1 MWTFLGIATF
11 TYFYKKCGDFV
22 SLANKELLLCV
33 LVFLSLGLV
42 LSYRCRYRNGT
53 FLGRQQ
59 SGSQFAVFSDIMS
72 ALPLI
77 GFFWAKSPPGSENKE
92 QLGSRRHKKGASISE
107 TALIGA
113 AASSASASSQNDPE
127 VIIVGSGVLGSALA
141 AVLSRDGRKVTVIE
155 RDLKEPD
162 RIVGEFLQP
171 GGYHVLKDLG
181 LEGVSF
187 TALAFLAC
195 SFDTLMLLHLK
206 LTYCFDFEV
215 AFPVVHGYMIHDQES
230 KSEVHIP
237 YPLSENNQVQS
248 GRAFHHG
255 RFIMSLRKAAMAEPN
270 TKFIEGVVLQ
280 LLEED
285 DAVVGVQ
292 YKDKETGDIKEL
304 HAPLTVVA
312 DGLYSKFR
320 KNLTS
325 SKVSVSSHFVGF
337 LMKNV
342 PQFKANHAE
351 LILANPSPVLIYQI
365 SSNETRVLVDIRGEI
380 PRNLR
385 EYMVEK
391 IYPQLPDHLKEP
403 FLEAIQ
409 DSRLRA
415 MPASFLPSS
424 PVNKRGVLLLGDA
437 YNMRHPLTGG
447 GMTVVFKD
455 IKLWRNMLTGIP
467 DLYDD
472 AAVFQAK
479 KSFYWTRKMSH
490 SFVVNILAQ
499 ALYELFSAPDD
510 SLHQL
515 RKACFFYFKLGGECV
530 TGPVGLLSVLSPN
543 PLVLIGHFFAVAVYA
558 TYFCFKSEPWITKPR
573 AIFSSGIVL
582 YKACSVIFPLI
593 YSEMKYL
600 VY

>member
-59 SGSQFAVFSDIMS
+59 SGSQFAAFSDIMS
-72 ALPLI
+72 ALPFI

-92 QLGSRRHKKGASISE
+92 QLGSRRRKKGASISE

-113 AASSASASSQNDPE
+113 AASASTSSQNDPE

-181 LEGVSF
+181 LEDAVEGIDSQ
-187 TALAFLAC
+187 
-195 SFDTLMLLHLK
+195 
-206 LTYCFDFEV
+206 
-215 AFPVVHGYMIHDQES
+215 VVHGYMIHDQES
-230 KSEVHIP
+230 KSEVQIP
-237 YPLSENNQVQS
+237 YPLLENNQVQS

-270 TKFIEGVVLQ
+270 TKFIEGIVLQ

-312 DGLYSKFR
+312 DGLFSKFR

-325 SKVSVSSHFVGF
+325 NKVSVSSHFVGF
-337 LMKNV
+337 LMKNA

-365 SSNETRVLVDIRGEI
+365 SSNETRVLVDIRGEM

-403 FLEAIQ
+403 FLEATQ

-424 PVNKRGVLLLGDA
+424 PVNKQGVLLLGDA
-437 YNMRHPLTGG
+437 YNMRHPLTGS

-515 RKACFFYFKLGGECV
+515 RKACFLYFKLGGECV

-582 YKACSVIFPLI
+582 YKACSVILPLI

>member
-42 LSYRCRYRNGT
+42 LSYRCRYRNGAL
-53 FLGRQQ
+53 LGRQQ
-59 SGSQFAVFSDIMS
+59 SGSQFAVFSDILS
-72 ALPLI
+72 ALPFI

-92 QLGSRRHKKGASISE
+92 QLGSRRCKKGTSISE
-107 TALIGA
+107 TTLIGA
-113 AASSASASSQNDPE
+113 ATSTLISSQNDPE

-141 AVLSRDGRKVTVIE
+141 SVLSRDGRKVTVIE

-181 LEGVSF
+181 LE
-187 TALAFLAC
+187 
-195 SFDTLMLLHLK
+195 DTVEGIDSQL
-206 LTYCFDFEV
+206 V
-215 AFPVVHGYMIHDQES
+215 NGYIIHDQES
-230 KSEVHIP
+230 KSEVQIP
-237 YPLSENNQVQS
+237 FPLSENGHVQS

-255 RFIMSLRKAAMAEPN
+255 RFIMNLRKAAMAEPN
-270 TKFIEGVVLQ
+270 TKFIEGTVLQ
-280 LLEED
+280 LLEEE
-285 DAVVGVQ
+285 DAVMGVQ
-292 YKDKETGDIKEL
+292 YRDKETGDIKEL

-312 DGLYSKFR
+312 DGLFSKFR
-320 KNLTS
+320 KNLVS
-325 SKVSVSSHFVGF
+325 NKVSISSHFVGF
-337 LMKNV
+337 IMKNA

-365 SSNETRVLVDIRGEI
+365 SPNETRVLVDVRGEM

-385 EYMVEK
+385 EYMTEN
-391 IYPQLPDHLKEP
+391 IYPQVPDHLKET
-403 FLEAIQ
+403 FLEATQ

-447 GMTVVFKD
+447 GMTVVFND
-455 IKLWRNMLTGIP
+455 IKLWRKLLKGIP

-479 KSFYWTRKMSH
+479 KSFYWTRRMSH

-499 ALYELFSAPDD
+499 ALYELFSATDD

-515 RKACFFYFKLGGECV
+515 RRACFLYFKLGGECV
-530 TGPVGLLSVLSPN
+530 AGPVGLLSVLSPN
-543 PLVLIGHFFAVAVYA
+543 PLVLIRHFFAVALYA
-558 TYFCFKSEPWITKPR
+558 IYFCFKSEPWITKPR
-573 AIFSSGIVL
+573 AIFSSGAVL
-582 YKACSVIFPLI
+582 YRACAIIFPLI

-600 VY
+600 VH